1 MGQPETVRQQ
11 PTENDRFIEERS
23 HEAQGLIIQEGK
35 TKEGFEP
42 GQVNQQ
48 QEQGLL
54 QVMLPVRV
62 KIDLPDGNIANHE
75 LLGFNPETRQLQLAG
90 LSQGLS
96 LTEVANIQR
105 DRQLN
110 QGVVLRGRPNIR
122 GEDLGQPETWR
133 VPFSAIQSGQET
145 QITIRGPEAWE
156 EDDLLGKL
164 ELQIDHEFVL
174 DEIIPLSED
183 EMDIVVSKV
192 SRHRD
197 E

>member
-1 MGQPETVRQQ
+1 MKHSQRKLLVPLLIMTSLGLVACNGVR
-11 PTENDRFIEERS
+11 PLGTE
-23 HEAQGLIIQEGK
+23 A
-35 TKEGFEP
+35 TPP

-54 QVMLPVRV
+54 QVMLPVKVR
-62 KIDLPDGNIANHE
+62 IELPDGNIANHE

-96 LTEVANIQR
+96 LTEVAKIER
-105 DRQLN
+105 DRQPN

-122 GEDLGQPETWR
+122 GEDLSQPETWR

-164 ELQIDHEFVL
+164 ELQIDYEFVL

-192 SRHRD
+192 RRHRED
-197 E
+197 